1 MSSAPSPGYEPVTVA
16 LVTGITGQDGSYL
29 LERLLADG
37 VEVHGMV
44 RAGKERPSEV
54 RDTLPQVELHDGDLT
69 DGQRLAV
76 LVHEVAPDEI
86 YNLGGLSSVA
96 LSWREPALTGV
107 VNGVAVAHLLEAAW
121 QLQESLGRRV
131 SFVQASSAEIFGQP
145 ATSPQDED
153 TPVAPT
159 NPYGAAKAYA
169 HHMVGIYRARGLAAS
184 SCILF
189 NHESPRRPPTFV
201 TRKIAAGVAAIAAG
215 MATELVLGD
224 LRVQR
229 DWGWAPDYVDA
240 MVRAARHDR
249 ADDFVVATGQARSV
263 RDFVTVAFSHVGI
276 EDWAPF
282 VRTDPAFVRPVE
294 ASMLVGDPSKAHR
307 DLGWATTV
315 GFDEIVGRMVDHDA
329 SSSNA

>member
-1 MSSAPSPGYEPVTVA
+1 MTIA

-37 VEVHGMV
+37 VEMHGMV
-44 RAGKERPSEV
+44 RAGTELPPEV
-54 RDTLPQVELHDGDLT
+54 IEAHPQVELHVADLA
-69 DGQRLAV
+69 DGQRLAT
-76 LVHEVAPDEI
+76 LVREVAPNVI
-86 YNLGGLSSVA
+86 YNLAGLSSVA
-96 LSWREPALTGV
+96 LSWREPALTGA
-107 VNGVAVAHLLEAAW
+107 VNGVAVTHLLEAAW

-145 ATSPQDED
+145 ATSPQDEY

-169 HHMVGIYRARGLAAS
+169 HHMVGMYRARGLAAS

-240 MVRAARHDR
+240 MVRAVRHDR

-276 EDWAPF
+276 DDWAPF

-294 ASMLVGDPSKAHR
+294 ASMLVGDPSKALR
-307 DLGWATTV
+307 ELGWKSTV

-329 SSSNA
+329 SLSRAQP

>member
-1 MSSAPSPGYEPVTVA
+1 VTIA

-29 LERLLADG
+29 LERLLAEG

-44 RAGKERPSEV
+44 RAGEELPSEV
-54 RDTLPQVELHDGDLT
+54 RDALPQVELHDGDLT
-69 DGQRLAV
+69 DGLRLAT
-76 LVHEVAPDEI
+76 LVREVAPNVI
-86 YNLGGLSSVA
+86 YNLAGLSSVA
-96 LSWREPALTGV
+96 LSWREPALTGA
-107 VNGVAVAHLLEAAW
+107 VNGVAVTHLLEAAW

-145 ATSPQDED
+145 ATSPQDES

-169 HHMVGIYRARGLAAS
+169 HHMVGIYRAHGLAAS

-201 TRKIAAGVAAIAAG
+201 TRKITASVAAIAAG

-240 MVRAARHDR
+240 MVRVARHDR

-263 RDFVTVAFSHVGI
+263 HDFVAAAFLHVGI
-276 EDWAPF
+276 DDWAPF
-282 VRTDPAFVRPVE
+282 VRTDPAYGRPAE
-294 ASMLVGDPSKAHR
+294 ASRLVGDPSKAHR
-307 DLGWATTV
+307 DLGWTATT
-315 GFDEIVGRMVDHDA
+315 GFDEIVGRMIDHDVVA
-329 SSSNA
+329 QGQG